1 MILNMEVFIGYL
13 YPTNHSTQTTGGLQG
28 SEAREA
34 RIAASCPW
42 VSSNSKW
49 FLKQH
54 KIIWNGFPSGDE
66 VCLSVQGRFGI
77 SDGFL

>member
-1 MILNMEVFIGYL
+1 MEVFIGYL

-34 RIAASCPW
+34 RIAASCPLIILFQM
-42 VSSNSKW
+42 

-66 VCLSVQGRFGI
+66 VCLSPGKGGL
-77 SDGFL
+77 GFQMAFYER